1 MVNDI
6 RLNRQFLE
14 TGNEDVFTLVF
25 NNYYQAIYD
34 YVDGMMRDH
43 PDPAVDADDITS
55 ETFAKAFEERKDIR
69 EPEKL
74 LWWLR
79 TTARNLLNDT
89 MRASKRYLPVE
100 SLDGFPASESDAP
113 SASILG
119 ERASEQDEAN
129 RYLLQR
135 LFRLLSHKDREI
147 VEFMLDGFSPKE
159 IAETIDSTPEA
170 VQKRWERIRKWL
182 CPIGLYLDALV
193 NCLPEEDDR
202 KIMERYLDGE
212 PLLEIAKAIGISC
225 SDIEESMKRVIANW
239 KKAAKQN
246 PMDPVS
252 AMVKKER

>member
-1 MVNDI
+1 MT
-6 RLNRQFLE
+6 L
-14 TGNEDVFTLVF
+14 TGDEDVFTLVF
-25 NNYYQAIYD
+25 NNYYQDIYD

-43 PDPAVDADDITS
+43 PDPSVDADDITS
-55 ETFAKAFEERKDIR
+55 ETFAKAFEKRKDIR

-89 MRASKRYLPVE
+89 IRASKRHLPTQ
-100 SLDGFPASESDAP
+100 SLNNLPDSERETPFASA
-113 SASILG
+113 II
-119 ERASEQDEAN
+119 ERQNQQAEAN

-135 LFRLLSHKDREI
+135 LLHLLSDKDREI

-159 IAETIDSTPEA
+159 IAETIDSTLEA

-182 CPIGLYLDALV
+182 CPIGLHLDELM

-202 KIMERYLDGE
+202 KIMERYLDGD

-225 SDIEESMKRVIANW
+225 SDVEARVKRVIKQW
-239 KKAAKQN
+239 KKAVKQN
-246 PMDPVS
+246 PADPVS
-252 AMVKKER
+252 AMVNNDG